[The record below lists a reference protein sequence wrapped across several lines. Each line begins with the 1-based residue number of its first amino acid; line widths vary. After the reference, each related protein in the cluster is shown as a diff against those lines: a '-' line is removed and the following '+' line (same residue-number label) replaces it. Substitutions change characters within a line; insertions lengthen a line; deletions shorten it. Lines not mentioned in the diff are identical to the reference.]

1 MTTRHGRPSQVRPR
15 PPSTGRPAPSRAKAR
30 PPAPGRLAA
39 HRRVE
44 NTRRLALPFR
54 LLFVA
59 AVVGL
64 GAGVLFAATGGFG
77 RVADALGSTFTGFV
91 EDLTS
96 TPAPSELPPELAN
109 APVIEQPDE
118 PYTNQATIDLVG
130 TIPEDAAGVSAN
142 RIRIYVAI
150 GEQDPGIVTE
160 IPVGR
165 TVRFVV
171 PGVNLAE
178 GSNAFSATIVSS
190 AGESVASPVVTYIF
204 DATNP
209 RIVVNA
215 PANGAVVNARSASI
229 EGETQPRSEV
239 RIWNATSNL
248 TVSGAA
254 DENGR
259 FAISL
264 PIVVGQND
272 IGVTV
277 IDPAGNVGHLVM
289 AVRKGNGKLTAVL
302 APSAYSIK
310 ISKLPERI
318 QLTVTVTDPDGRP
331 LENARVTFALAVPGV
346 PAVTSKLLETAGD
359 GTASWTTTIP
369 KGATTG
375 QISATVVV
383 QTSRFG
389 ETTDRTVISLEK

>member
-1 MTTRHGRPSQVRPR
+1 M
-15 PPSTGRPAPSRAKAR
+15 
-30 PPAPGRLAA
+30 
-39 HRRVE
+39 
-44 NTRRLALPFR
+44 
-54 LLFVA
+54 
-59 AVVGL
+59 
-64 GAGVLFAATGGFG
+64 FAATGGVG
-77 RVADALGSTFTGFV
+77 RVADALGSTLAGFV
-91 EDLTS
+91 QDLTS
-96 TPAPSELPPELAN
+96 TPSPSELPPELAG

-130 TIPEDAAGVSAN
+130 TIPENAAGVGAN

-171 PGVNLAE
+171 PGVNLVE

-209 RIVVNA
+209 RIVINS

-239 RIWNATSNL
+239 RIWNATTNL

-264 PIVVGQND
+264 PIDVGQND
-272 IGVTV
+272 IGVTI

-302 APSAYSIK
+302 TPSAYSIK

-318 QLTVTVTDPDGRP
+318 QLTVAVTDPDGRP
-331 LENARVTFALAVPGV
+331 LEAAKVTFALAVPGV
-346 PAVTSKLLETAGD
+346 PAVTSNTLETAGD
-359 GTASWTTTIP
+359 GMASWTTTIP
-369 KGATTG
+369 KGATIG
-375 QISATVVV
+375 QISATVIV
-383 QTSRFG
+383 QTTGFG
-389 ETTDRTVISLEK
+389 ETTDRTVISLER